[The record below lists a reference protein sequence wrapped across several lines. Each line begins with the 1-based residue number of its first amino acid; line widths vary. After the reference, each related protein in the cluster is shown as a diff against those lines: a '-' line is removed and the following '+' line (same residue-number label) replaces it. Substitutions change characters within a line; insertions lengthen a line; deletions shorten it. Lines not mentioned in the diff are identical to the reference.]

1 MMYMLDTNAVIM
13 AVRHPDWP
21 ICGKIKKHIG
31 KDLCISAVT
40 YGELV
45 YGIQKSSAPERNRI
59 AITQILLGIRILSF
73 DDKAAEHFGDIFA
86 DLEKRH
92 QHNNTNHN
100 RIQTQKQN
108 SKHRSMT
115 LIFEKDPVFVTKSER
130 NKEIYL
136 HPGKKVVILSISI

>member
-92 QHNNTNHN
+92 QHIGDRDMMIAAHARSLGYILVTNNVREFSRVNG
-100 RIQTQKQN
+100 
-108 SKHRSMT
+108 
-115 LIFEKDPVFVTKSER
+115 LAFEDWK
-130 NKEIYL
+130 
-136 HPGKKVVILSISI
+136 